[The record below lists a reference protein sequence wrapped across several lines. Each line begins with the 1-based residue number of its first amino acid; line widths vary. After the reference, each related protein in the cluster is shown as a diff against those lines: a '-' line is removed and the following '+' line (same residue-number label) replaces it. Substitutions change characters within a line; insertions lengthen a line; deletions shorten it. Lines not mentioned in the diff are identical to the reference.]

1 MSLGGRLYQPRTSTD
16 CHGYTEYQCWSV
28 QLVGIY
34 VTPTSTDWHRN
45 PEYQCGFVQSVGIY
59 VPRMDTDCPPKLLP
73 PYAAHTQVFFS
84 LKINFRPF
92 FFVYMRAMP
101 SRRVA
106 MLYLRTPPALRAFPR
121 SYCHPTQPICK
132 QISPKSKL
140 FAHLFANVHIFLY
153 LCALIWNGVLHSQ
166 QIRIPLN

>member
-16 CHGYTEYQCWSV
+16 CHGYTEYQC
-28 QLVGIY
+28 
-34 VTPTSTDWHRN
+34 R
-45 PEYQCGFVQSVGIY
+45 FVQSVGIY

-92 FFVYMRAMP
+92 FFVYMRAVP

-153 LCALIWNGVLHSQ
+153 LCALIWNGVLCSQ
-166 QIRIPLN
+166 QIRIPIRWENK

>member
-1 MSLGGRLYQPRTSTD
+1 MGDNTHHRRARIG
-16 CHGYTEYQCWSV
+16 TETRNISV
-28 QLVGIY
+28 DLCNQWEY
-34 VTPTSTDWHRN
+34 VD
-45 PEYQCGFVQSVGIY
+45 I
-59 VPRMDTDCPPKLLP
+59 DCPPKLLP
-73 PYAAHTQVFFS
+73 FYAAHTQVFFS

-92 FFVYMRAMP
+92 FFVYMRAAP

>member
-16 CHGYTEYQCWSV
+16 WHRNTEYQCRS
-28 QLVGIY
+28 
-34 VTPTSTDWHRN
+34 
-45 PEYQCGFVQSVGIY
+45 VQSVGIY

-153 LCALIWNGVLHSQ
+153 LCALIWNGVLYSQ